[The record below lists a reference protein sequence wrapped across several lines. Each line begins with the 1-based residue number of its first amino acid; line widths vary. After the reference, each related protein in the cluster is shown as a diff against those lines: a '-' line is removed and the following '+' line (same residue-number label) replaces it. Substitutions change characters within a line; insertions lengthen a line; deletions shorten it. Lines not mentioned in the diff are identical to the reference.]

1 MDSAD
6 FKCHSR
12 ICKDSESLFL
22 RSQSYPFSVSEQ
34 QLHAKVVMML
44 VILFKSPMFRL
55 KNHLLSLANSV
66 TRLGD
71 ILLLRRLFKACGN
84 DYFSRNCPHFWAI
97 FEKVS
102 FFLWKYFCATFYRRW
117 ATFNSSLLVTL
128 AVAAAALVILL
139 KMSSRKYENETKRK
153 N

>member
-44 VILFKSPMFRL
+44 VLLFKSPMFRL

-84 DYFSRNCPHFWAI
+84 DYYARIAHVIGRFLKKCPFSRESIFGQLFIDNRRLLTQAFWSPCLPTSCQI
-97 FEKVS
+97 
-102 FFLWKYFCATFYRRW
+102 
-117 ATFNSSLLVTL
+117 
-128 AVAAAALVILL
+128 
-139 KMSSRKYENETKRK
+139 EN
-153 N
+153 